1 MHIYIDINMTPIT
14 PVSCLKRFQNIRLN
28 WFAKSFKS
36 FRKNRIKQTG
46 WQRERT
52 RNFTPN
58 SNFQVTSQGGFGI
71 SWKDRNIVYDEF
83 FHQDACVAV
92 VVLFLQTHAREHD
105 ATSAN
110 TNLCESTRKT
120 QKPLF
125 KRTYFFFSI
134 GSLASLAFHTKL

>member
-1 MHIYIDINMTPIT
+1 MTHNATHDI
-14 PVSCLKRFQNIRLN
+14 K
-28 WFAKSFKS
+28 KD
-36 FRKNRIKQTG
+36 
-46 WQRERT
+46 
-52 RNFTPN
+52 
-58 SNFQVTSQGGFGI
+58 SQETH
-71 SWKDRNIVYDEF
+71 KE
-83 FHQDACVAV
+83 HQDACVAV